1 MKSQELWEK
10 QITALCLR
18 NLPEL
23 RKKII
28 TLNSVLAFWPNRRLP
43 GWAVGLSEW
52 AGNLLPS
59 IISPVPAKKA
69 VFTFSNCQPFLASLC
84 FGCPQLS
91 QVCQVQDSKCSLPL
105 LYLVCDDHPEVR
117 PGSSGW
123 VLGFSEG
130 VRSCQTQRGSQEA
143 RRDSNWKLHPLS
155 C

>member
-1 MKSQELWEK
+1 MPSEISGLWEK

-28 TLNSVLAFWPNRRLP
+28 TLNSILAFCQNRRLP

-69 VFTFSNCQPFLASLC
+69 VFTFSNGWPFLASLC

-91 QVCQVQDSKCSLPL
+91 PGMSSAGFQVFSTPVISGAW
-105 LYLVCDDHPEVR
+105 R
-117 PGSSGW
+117 PSWS
-123 VLGFSEG
+123 
-130 VRSCQTQRGSQEA
+130 EA
-143 RRDSNWKLHPLS
+143 RVFWGSAGVFRGCQELPDTKRQPRSKERL
-155 C
+155 